1 VAACLTGTLLP
12 AQDTPAQS
20 GATPTLHVYTNL
32 VQIPVLV
39 LTPEGEKLSSPI
51 AQNRF
56 SISFDGGPWSRPTYA
71 RLEGDDPIDLSIVLD
86 TRLAREDLLGRMD
99 QTIAD
104 LAPSFLHP
112 SDRVSIYAIDCSS
125 MDYVEDVPAESGQ
138 LKRAV
143 DTALSTWTAR
153 RHGKKAAC
161 NPETHLW
168 DLLAFAAD
176 RLSSHSGRRVVLAV
190 TDGHDK
196 NSKRSSIDLVTMAQI
211 AGVTIFSLDPS

>member
-1 VAACLTGTLLP
+1 
-12 AQDTPAQS
+12 
-20 GATPTLHVYTNL
+20 

-86 TRLAREDLLGRMD
+86 TRSAQEDLLQRMD

-112 SDRVSIYAIDCSS
+112 HDHVSIYAIDCSA
-125 MDYVEDVPAESGQ
+125 MDYVEDVPAESRQ
-138 LKRAV
+138 LKFAV
-143 DTALSTWTAR
+143 DAALSKWTAR
-153 RHGKKAAC
+153 RQKIKAAC

-168 DLLAFAAD
+168 DLLAFVTD
-176 RLSSHSGRRVVLAV
+176 RLSSLSGRRVVLAV

-196 NSKRSSIDLVTMAQI
+196 NSKRSSIDLEHGPNRGCNHLQH
-211 AGVTIFSLDPS
+211 GSLGGWEFHVRGGQ